1 MAENVS
7 RNTRTKD
14 RPSNSHQL
22 TAAPIVI
29 PPGPCT
35 LLLHRLAL
43 RKEARSTRALCC
55 RRRATA
61 RQPLLQPSRASSRSS
76 IHHKRATSRHPPAN
90 MASWYSNI
98 LTNTTSRITNL
109 QRSVFASEADGDTD
123 DDTHVC
129 RVLRQYYT
137 ENGRP
142 LPNWLPPDPKA
153 PPPAPIIQQN
163 SGPAASRYGAAPQ
176 QGGNQGGLS
185 SLWDQNRGA
194 GRGAGGGAAGSRNPF
209 ARNAATPD
217 PAPVQARP
225 LPSQRAGSVQ
235 SNSVDMGGGGGG
247 GGGASSAQDRL
258 RQRLYGGGARTTSP
272 SSSTGPFAPPPQQGG
287 GGISRS
293 RGGSA
298 ANAGSGDYDPYGPG
312 GQFDSGSGGGGNR
325 YGGGGLPSGPRRM
338 GGLPSG
344 PRMR

>member
-1 MAENVS
+1 
-7 RNTRTKD
+7 
-14 RPSNSHQL
+14 
-22 TAAPIVI
+22 
-29 PPGPCT
+29 
-35 LLLHRLAL
+35 
-43 RKEARSTRALCC
+43 
-55 RRRATA
+55 
-61 RQPLLQPSRASSRSS
+61 
-76 IHHKRATSRHPPAN
+76 

-129 RVLRQYYT
+129 RVLRQYYA

-176 QGGNQGGLS
+176 QGAGQGGLS

-194 GRGAGGGAAGSRNPF
+194 GRGAGGAASSRNPF
-209 ARNAATPD
+209 ARNAGTPD

-235 SNSVDMGGGGGG
+235 SNSVDMGAGGGG
-247 GGGASSAQDRL
+247 GGGAASAQDRL

-287 GGISRS
+287 GGIPSRS

-312 GQFDSGSGGGGNR
+312 GQFDSSSGGGGNR

>member
-1 MAENVS
+1 
-7 RNTRTKD
+7 
-14 RPSNSHQL
+14 
-22 TAAPIVI
+22 
-29 PPGPCT
+29 
-35 LLLHRLAL
+35 
-43 RKEARSTRALCC
+43 
-55 RRRATA
+55 
-61 RQPLLQPSRASSRSS
+61 
-76 IHHKRATSRHPPAN
+76 

-129 RVLRQYYT
+129 RVLRQYYA

-163 SGPAASRYGAAPQ
+163 SGPAASRYGGGGPQGQ
-176 QGGNQGGLS
+176 QGPGQGGLS

-194 GRGAGGGAAGSRNPF
+194 GRGAGGAAGAGSRNPF

-235 SNSVDMGGGGGG
+235 SNSVDMGAGGGAAAG

-272 SSSTGPFAPPPQQGG
+272 SSSTGPFTPPPAQGG
-287 GGISRS
+287 GGMPSRS
-293 RGGSA
+293 SRGSA
-298 ANAGSGDYDPYGPG
+298 ASANAGSGDYDPYGPG

>member
-1 MAENVS
+1 LLGKEHS
-7 RNTRTKD
+7 QRRSD
-14 RPSNSHQL
+14 ERPSNLSTHSSWRRRRSLSHL
-22 TAAPIVI
+22 
-29 PPGPCT
+29 GPAT
-35 LLLHRLAL
+35 LLLHRLVL
-43 RKEARSTRALCC
+43 RKEARSTRPFTVADEQPQGSLCC
-55 RRRATA
+55 SSAEPLPKNNTGGT
-61 RQPLLQPSRASSRSS
+61 QPPA
-76 IHHKRATSRHPPAN
+76 AN

-98 LTNTTSRITNL
+98 LTNTKSGITNL
-109 QRSVFASEADGDTD
+109 QRSVFASEADGDTE

-176 QGGNQGGLS
+176 QGGGQGGLS

-194 GRGAGGGAAGSRNPF
+194 GRGAAAAGSRNPF

-247 GGGASSAQDRL
+247 GGASSAQDRL

-287 GGISRS
+287 SSRS
-293 RGGSA
+293 RGGST
-298 ANAGSGDYDPYGPG
+298 ANPGSGDYDPYGPG

-325 YGGGGLPSGPRRM
+325 YGGGGGLPSGPRRM

>member
-1 MAENVS
+1 
-7 RNTRTKD
+7 
-14 RPSNSHQL
+14 
-22 TAAPIVI
+22 
-29 PPGPCT
+29 
-35 LLLHRLAL
+35 
-43 RKEARSTRALCC
+43 
-55 RRRATA
+55 
-61 RQPLLQPSRASSRSS
+61 
-76 IHHKRATSRHPPAN
+76 

-109 QRSVFASEADGDTD
+109 QRSVFASEADGDTE

-129 RVLRQYYT
+129 RVLRQHYT
-137 ENGRP
+137 ESGRP

-163 SGPAASRYGAAPQ
+163 SGPAASRYGAPQ
-176 QGGNQGGLS
+176 QGAQGGLS
-185 SLWDQNRGA
+185 SLWDNNRAA
-194 GRGAGGGAAGSRNPF
+194 GRGAGQAAGSRNPF

-217 PAPVQARP
+217 PAGREAVQARP

-235 SNSVDMGGGGGG
+235 SNSVDMGSGGG

-272 SSSTGPFAPPPQQGG
+272 SSSTGPFAPPPAQQGG
-287 GGISRS
+287 GGGMPSRS
-293 RGGSA
+293 RGGSG

-312 GQFDSGSGGGGNR
+312 GQFDSGGGGGGGGNR
-325 YGGGGLPSGPRRM
+325 YGGLPSGPRRM

>member
-1 MAENVS
+1 
-7 RNTRTKD
+7 
-14 RPSNSHQL
+14 
-22 TAAPIVI
+22 
-29 PPGPCT
+29 
-35 LLLHRLAL
+35 
-43 RKEARSTRALCC
+43 
-55 RRRATA
+55 
-61 RQPLLQPSRASSRSS
+61 
-76 IHHKRATSRHPPAN
+76 

-109 QRSVFASEADGDTD
+109 LGSEADGDTD

-129 RVLRQYYT
+129 RILRQYYT

-163 SGPAASRYGAAPQ
+163 SGPAASRYGAPQ
-176 QGGNQGGLS
+176 QGAQGGGLS

-194 GRGAGGGAAGSRNPF
+194 GRGAGAAAGSRNPF

-235 SNSVDMGGGGGG
+235 SNSVDMGAGGG

-287 GGISRS
+287 GRS

-312 GQFDSGSGGGGNR
+312 GQFDSGSGGGGGNR

>member
-1 MAENVS
+1 
-7 RNTRTKD
+7 
-14 RPSNSHQL
+14 
-22 TAAPIVI
+22 
-29 PPGPCT
+29 
-35 LLLHRLAL
+35 
-43 RKEARSTRALCC
+43 
-55 RRRATA
+55 
-61 RQPLLQPSRASSRSS
+61 
-76 IHHKRATSRHPPAN
+76 

-98 LTNTTSRITNL
+98 LTNTSSKISL
-109 QRSVFASEADGDTD
+109 IQRSVFASEADGDTE

-129 RVLRQYYT
+129 RVLRQYYN

-163 SGPAASRYGAAPQ
+163 SGPAASRYGSPQ
-176 QGGNQGGLS
+176 QGAQGQGGLS
-185 SLWDQNRGA
+185 SLWDNNRGA
-194 GRGAGGGAAGSRNPF
+194 GRGAGAAGSRNPF

-217 PAPVQARP
+217 PAGREPVQARP

-235 SNSVDMGGGGGG
+235 SNSVDMGSGGGG

-272 SSSTGPFAPPPQQGG
+272 SSSTGPFAPPPAQGG
-287 GGISRS
+287 GGGMSRS

-312 GQFDSGSGGGGNR
+312 GQFDSGGGGGGGGGNR
-325 YGGGGLPSGPRRM
+325 YGGLPSGPRRM